1 MAASIRNSLH
11 CLLAAKAGSDIATIP
26 YGVLI
31 QMAQHPLTDVGVAR
45 FLEDWRKASEG

>member
-26 YGVLI
+26 YGVLT
-31 QMAQHPLTDVGVAR
+31 QMVQHPLTDVGVAR